1 MKDVIKI
8 LESIREGL
16 HLKKGTFAS
25 ELGIRFPTYSRWL
38 AGEHYPDID
47 ELCKKVKA
55 VVAKYG
61 KKEEEEKLKPP
72 SKKFRGKFEGGNTG
86 S

>member
-1 MKDVIKI
+1 MKRNKDFIKM
-8 LESIREGL
+8 LESIRQGL
-16 HLKKGTFAS
+16 NLSKGDFAS
-25 ELGIRFPTYSRWL
+25 ELHVAFPTYSRWL

-61 KKEEEEKLKPP
+61 KKEEEKQ
-72 SKKFRGKFEGGNTG
+72 SDRGT
-86 S
+86 